1 MDGNLRKATT
11 NWCCL
16 PARAPWCRRWRHRR
30 KKNIF
35 TLRTVEDALRI
46 REFVDEKR
54 PASATVV
61 GGGFIGLEMAE
72 NLAERGA
79 KVTIVE
85 KMEQLL
91 SPLDADMAAF
101 VHAKFRAGASRC
113 GWAAP

>member
-1 MDGNLRKATT
+1 MPPLPGIDG
-11 NWCCL
+11 
-16 PARAPWCRRWRHRR
+16 
-30 KKNIF
+30 KNIF

-46 REFVDEKR
+46 REFVDATH

-91 SPLDADMAAF
+91 SPLTRTWPPLSTPSSAPRGF
-101 VHAKFRAGASRC
+101 RC

>member
-1 MDGNLRKATT
+1 M
-11 NWCCL
+11 
-16 PARAPWCRRWRHRR
+16 
-30 KKNIF
+30 
-35 TLRTVEDALRI
+35 EDALRI

-91 SPLDADMAAF
+91 SPLDADMAALSTPSS
-101 VHAKFRAGASRC
+101 APGASRC